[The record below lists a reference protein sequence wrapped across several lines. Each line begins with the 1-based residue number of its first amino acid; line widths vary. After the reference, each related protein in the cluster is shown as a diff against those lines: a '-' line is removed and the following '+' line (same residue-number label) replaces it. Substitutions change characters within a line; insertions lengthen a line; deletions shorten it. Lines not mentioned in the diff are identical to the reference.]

1 MSFKDLLNKPLPS
14 AKQKTDASLSYY
26 DTKYYTESEDE
37 VAEEVG
43 GEAASTEEYEEN
55 DPTNVNEDSDEE
67 LDGDDLT
74 DDDLDDIDISSLSDE
89 ELSELEADIAD
100 SDIEDAIGDVEEV
113 KLSPEEEK
121 EADDLMA
128 VSATTE
134 VIRSELSAEE
144 QKDFYEST
152 EAQIAVYEGFLLES
166 DLLSEDTDVMTEATK
181 RKFYNKTRVQF
192 SKKDRLAQL
201 FAVAVNVSAKAHND
215 PLYTRYQKILKLRRV
230 TRSKLRK
237 KYKAEAIRRMKVYY
251 QRLRSSKSPVLNK
264 VAKKVDPN
272 KVALPK

>member
-14 AKQKTDASLSYY
+14 AQQNSDDGLSYY
-26 DTKYYTESEDE
+26 DTEYYTESEDDVE
-37 VAEEVG
+37 KEID
-43 GEAASTEEYEEN
+43 STDDYEEL
-55 DPTNVNEDSDEE
+55 DPSNVNEDSDED
-67 LDGDDLT
+67 LDRDDLT
-74 DDDLDDIDISSLSDE
+74 DSDLDDIDVSSLSDE
-89 ELSELEADIAD
+89 ELSQLEADIAD
-100 SDIEDAIGDVEEV
+100 SDIEDAVGDVEEV
-113 KLSPEEEK
+113 RLSPEEEK
-121 EADDLMA
+121 HADDLMA

-144 QKDFYEST
+144 QADFYEST

-272 KVALPK
+272 KVNLPK